1 MGQMTKGAAAV
12 DDAAIARALAHHA
25 ANQATYLDELK
36 KLVRIPS
43 VSFDGF
49 DRAQV
54 RKSGEAT
61 CDLLHRHGL
70 QNVQLLEMP
79 GAHPY
84 AYGEWLSAPG
94 RPTLLLY
101 AHHDV
106 QPAGDEEKWKT
117 PPFEPTE
124 KDGRL
129 WGRGAADDKA
139 GILVHVAAIDAW
151 LKSAG
156 ALPVNVKLVI
166 EGEEEAGSGSLG
178 DFLRKHRKMLQ
189 ADAIVLTDTANF
201 ETGLPSITTA
211 LRGLVTVQ
219 VEVKALRQ
227 PLHSGMW
234 GGPVPDA
241 ALALAKILA
250 RLVDDKG
257 NIAIPGIYERVK
269 PLTEPEKRSIAALP
283 TSDALFRKQAGML
296 DSVRLLGEGR
306 PPWETN
312 WRMPSLAVNAIQA
325 SSRKDARNILVDSA
339 WARVGIRTVPD
350 MDVSDVERRLTAALQ
365 RDPPWGVQV
374 DVARESSGGWW
385 HTATEAPAFAAA
397 MKALREGYGAEP
409 VAIGCGGSIPFVEPF
424 TRELGGVPAL
434 LIGVEDPYSNAHSEN
449 ESLHLGDFAKAAKSA
464 IRFYAE
470 IVRATGSAS
479 TGAR

>member
-1 MGQMTKGAAAV
+1 MTSPATGAAPV
-12 DDAAIARALAHHA
+12 DDRAISAALAHHEK
-25 ANQATYLDELK
+25 NQATYLEELK

-43 VSFDGF
+43 VSFGGF
-49 DRAQV
+49 DPAQV
-54 RKSGEAT
+54 RRSAEAT
-61 CDLLHRHGL
+61 CDLLRRYGL
-70 QNVQLLEMP
+70 SNVQLLEMP
-79 GAHPY
+79 NAHPY
-84 AYGEWLSAPG
+84 AYGEWLRAPG

-106 QPAGDEEKWKT
+106 QPAGELEKWKT

-139 GILVHVAAIDAW
+139 GILVHVAAIDSW

-156 ALPVNVKLVI
+156 ALPVNVKIVI

-178 DFLRKHRKMLQ
+178 DFLRKHRQMLQ
-189 ADAIVLTDTANF
+189 ADAIVLTDTGNF

-219 VEVKALRQ
+219 VEVQALKQ
-227 PLHSGMW
+227 PVHSGMW

-241 ALALAKILA
+241 AMALSKILA
-250 RLVDDKG
+250 RLAADDG
-257 NIAIPGIYERVK
+257 SIAIPGIYDRVK
-269 PLTEPEKRSIAALP
+269 PLTAEEKRSIAALP

-296 DSVRLLGEGR
+296 DGVQLLGAGR

-312 WRMPSLAVNAIQA
+312 WRQPSLAVNAIQA
-325 SSRKDARNILVDSA
+325 SSRKDARNIIVESA
-339 WARVGIRTVPD
+339 WARVGVRTVPD
-350 MDVSDVERRLTAALQ
+350 MDEKDVETKLVSALKK
-365 RDPPWGVQV
+365 DPPWGVSV
-374 DVARESSGGWW
+374 EVTKESSGGWW
-385 HTATEAPAFAAA
+385 HTETKAPAFRAA

-424 TRELGGVPAL
+424 SKELGGAPAL

-470 IVRATGSAS
+470 LVRG
-479 TGAR
+479 

>member
-1 MGQMTKGAAAV
+1 M
-12 DDAAIARALAHHA
+12 DDRAISAALAHHEK
-25 ANQATYLDELK
+25 NQATYLEELK
-36 KLVRIPS
+36 TLVRIPS
-43 VSFDGF
+43 VSFEGF
-49 DRAQV
+49 DPAQV
-54 RKSGEAT
+54 RRSAEAT
-61 CDLLHRHGL
+61 CDLLRRYGL
-70 QNVQLLEMP
+70 SNVQLLEMP
-79 GAHPY
+79 NAHPY
-84 AYGEWLSAPG
+84 AYGEWLRAPG

-106 QPAGDEEKWKT
+106 QPAGELAKWKT

-139 GILVHVAAIDAW
+139 GILVHVAAIDSW

-156 ALPVNVKLVI
+156 ALPVNVKIVI

-189 ADAIVLTDTANF
+189 ADAIVLTDTGNF

-219 VEVKALRQ
+219 VEVKALKQ
-227 PLHSGMW
+227 PVHSGMW

-241 ALALAKILA
+241 AMALSKILA
-250 RLVDDKG
+250 RLAKDDG
-257 NIAIPGIYERVK
+257 SIAIPGIYDQVK
-269 PLTEPEKRSIAALP
+269 PLTAEEKRSIAALP

-296 DSVRLLGEGR
+296 DGVQLLGAGR

-312 WRMPSLAVNAIQA
+312 WRQPSLAVNAIQA
-325 SSRKDARNILVDSA
+325 SSRKDARNIIVESA
-339 WARVGIRTVPD
+339 WARVGVRTVPD
-350 MDVSDVERRLTAALQ
+350 MDEKDVEKRLVAALKK
-365 RDPPWGVQV
+365 DPPWGAQV
-374 DVARESSGGWW
+374 EVTFESDGGWW
-385 HTATEAPAFAAA
+385 YTQGDAPAFRAAR
-397 MKALREGYGAEP
+397 KALRDGYGAEP
-409 VAIGCGGSIPFVEPF
+409 VSIGCGGSIPFVDPF
-424 TRELGGVPAL
+424 TKELGGAPAL

-470 IVRATGSAS
+470 LVRG
-479 TGAR
+479 